1 MSDATRTADRQKLIP
16 YLTVKDGHAA
26 LEWYK
31 KIFGSDWSD
40 VTEGPDGKVMHAE
53 IHINNSRLMLCDE
66 FPEMGSLS
74 PQSGGDR
81 ANLYLY
87 VDDVDATF
95 AAALAAGAKEERPVS
110 DEFYGERVGT
120 FLDPFGHRWSVTKV
134 VREVSA
140 EEIQAAMK
148 EWAAQQG

>member
-1 MSDATRTADRQKLIP
+1 
-16 YLTVKDGHAA
+16 
-26 LEWYK
+26 
-31 KIFGSDWSD
+31 
-40 VTEGPDGKVMHAE
+40 MHAE

-66 FPEMGSLS
+66 FPDMGSLS

-120 FLDPFGHRWSVTKV
+120 FIDPFGHRWSVTKV